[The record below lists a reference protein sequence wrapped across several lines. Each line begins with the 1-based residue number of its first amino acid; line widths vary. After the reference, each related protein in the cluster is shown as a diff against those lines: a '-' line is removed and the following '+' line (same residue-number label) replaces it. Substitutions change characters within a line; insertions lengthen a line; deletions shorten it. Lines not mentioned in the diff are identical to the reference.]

1 MNVNVIEDLKKIFEN
16 FTGNE
21 IPDFTED
28 TLLTSDM
35 GLNSF
40 ELFDL
45 ICEIEEHFG
54 IEIPDRELMKLV
66 TLGDLVKY
74 IDSQVN

>member
-1 MNVNVIEDLKKIFEN
+1 MNVIDDLKMIFEN
-16 FTGNE
+16 FTGNDL
-21 IPDFTED
+21 PDFNED
-28 TLLTSDM
+28 TLLTADM

-66 TLGDLVKY
+66 TLGDLVRY
-74 IDSQVN
+74 IDSEVN

>member
-1 MNVNVIEDLKKIFEN
+1 MNVIEDLKQIFEN

-21 IPDFTED
+21 IPDFSED
-28 TLLTSDM
+28 TLLTADM

-66 TLGDLVKY
+66 TLGDLVRY
-74 IDSQVN
+74 IDSEVN

>member
-1 MNVNVIEDLKKIFEN
+1 MNVIEDLKQIFEN
-16 FTGNE
+16 FTGNDL
-21 IPDFTED
+21 PDFGED
-28 TLLTSDM
+28 TLLTADM

-66 TLGDLVKY
+66 TLGDLVRY
-74 IDSQVN
+74 IDSEVN

>member
-1 MNVNVIEDLKKIFEN
+1 MNVIEDLKQIFEN
-16 FTGNE
+16 FTGNDL
-21 IPDFTED
+21 PDFSED
-28 TLLTSDM
+28 TLLTADM

-66 TLGDLVKY
+66 TLGDLVRY
-74 IDSQVN
+74 IDSEVN

>member
-1 MNVNVIEDLKKIFEN
+1 MNVDVITDLKKIFED

-21 IPDFTED
+21 IPEFTED

-66 TLGDLVKY
+66 TLGDLVRF
-74 IDSQVN
+74 IDSEVN

>member
-1 MNVNVIEDLKKIFEN
+1 MNVIEDLKQIFEN
-16 FTGNE
+16 FTGNDL
-21 IPDFTED
+21 PDFSED
-28 TLLTSDM
+28 TLLTADM

-66 TLGDLVKY
+66 TLGDLERF
-74 IDSQVN
+74 IDSEVN

>member
-1 MNVNVIEDLKKIFEN
+1 MNVIDDLKQIFEN
-16 FTGNE
+16 FTGNDL
-21 IPDFTED
+21 PDFNED
-28 TLLTSDM
+28 TLLTADM

-54 IEIPDRELMKLV
+54 IEIPDRELMKLG
-66 TLGDLVKY
+66 TLGDLVRY
-74 IDSQVN
+74 IDSEVN

>member
-1 MNVNVIEDLKKIFEN
+1 MNVIEDLKKIFED

-21 IPDFTED
+21 LPEFTED

-66 TLGDLVKY
+66 TLGDLVKF
-74 IDSQVN
+74 IDSEVN

>member
-1 MNVNVIEDLKKIFEN
+1 MNVIEDLKQIFEN
-16 FTGNE
+16 FTGNDL
-21 IPDFTED
+21 PDFNED
-28 TLLTSDM
+28 TLLTADM

-66 TLGDLVKY
+66 TLGDLVRY
-74 IDSQVN
+74 IDSEVN

>member
-1 MNVNVIEDLKKIFEN
+1 MNVIEDLKKIFED

-21 IPDFTED
+21 LPDFTED

-66 TLGDLVKY
+66 TLGDLVRY
-74 IDSQVN
+74 IDSEVN

>member
-1 MNVNVIEDLKKIFEN
+1 MNVNVIEDLKKIFEE

>member
-1 MNVNVIEDLKKIFEN
+1 MNVIEDLKKIFED

-21 IPDFTED
+21 LPDFTED

-66 TLGDLVKY
+66 TLGDLVKF
-74 IDSQVN
+74 IDSEVN

>member
-1 MNVNVIEDLKKIFEN
+1 MNVIDDLKQIFEN
-16 FTGNE
+16 FTGNDL
-21 IPDFTED
+21 PDFNED
-28 TLLTSDM
+28 TLLTADM

-66 TLGDLVKY
+66 TLGDLVRY
-74 IDSQVN
+74 IDSEVN

>member
-1 MNVNVIEDLKKIFEN
+1 MNVIEDLKTIFEN
-16 FTGNE
+16 FTGNDL
-21 IPDFTED
+21 PDFNED
-28 TLLTSDM
+28 TLLTADM

-66 TLGDLVKY
+66 TLGDLVRY
-74 IDSQVN
+74 IDSEVN

>member
-1 MNVNVIEDLKKIFEN
+1 MNVIEDLKTIFEN
-16 FTGNE
+16 FTGNDL
-21 IPDFTED
+21 PDFNED
-28 TLLTSDM
+28 TLLTADM

-74 IDSQVN
+74 IDSEVN

>member
-1 MNVNVIEDLKKIFEN
+1 MNVIDDLKQIFEN
-16 FTGNE
+16 FTGNDL
-21 IPDFTED
+21 PDFNED
-28 TLLTSDM
+28 TLLTADM

-66 TLGDLVKY
+66 TVGDLVKY
-74 IDSQVN
+74 IEENA

>member
-1 MNVNVIEDLKKIFEN
+1 MNVIADLKTIFEN
-16 FTGNE
+16 FTGNDL
-21 IPDFTED
+21 PDFNED
-28 TLLTSDM
+28 TLLTADM

-66 TLGDLVKY
+66 TLGDLVRY
-74 IDSQVN
+74 IDSEVN

>member
-1 MNVNVIEDLKKIFEN
+1 MNVIEDLKQIFEN
-16 FTGNE
+16 FTGNDL
-21 IPDFTED
+21 PDFSED
-28 TLLTSDM
+28 TLLTADM

-66 TLGDLVKY
+66 TLGDLVKF
-74 IDSQVN
+74 IDSEVN

>member
-1 MNVNVIEDLKKIFEN
+1 MNVIEDLKQIFEN

-21 IPDFTED
+21 IPDFSED
-28 TLLTSDM
+28 TLLTADM

-66 TLGDLVKY
+66 TLGDLVRF
-74 IDSQVN
+74 IDSEVN

>member
-1 MNVNVIEDLKKIFEN
+1 MNVIEDLKQIFEN
-16 FTGNE
+16 FTGNDL
-21 IPDFTED
+21 PDFSED
-28 TLLTSDM
+28 TLLTADM

-66 TLGDLVKY
+66 TLGDLVRF
-74 IDSQVN
+74 IDSEVN

>member
-1 MNVNVIEDLKKIFEN
+1 MNVIEDLKTIFEN
-16 FTGNE
+16 FTGNDL
-21 IPDFTED
+21 PDFTED
-28 TLLTSDM
+28 TLLTADM

-74 IDSQVN
+74 IESEVN